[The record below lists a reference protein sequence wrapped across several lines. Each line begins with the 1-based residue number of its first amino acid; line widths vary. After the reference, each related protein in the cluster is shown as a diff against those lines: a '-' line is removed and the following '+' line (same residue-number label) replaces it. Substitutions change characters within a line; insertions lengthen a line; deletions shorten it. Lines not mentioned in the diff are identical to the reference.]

1 MTNKIYT
8 RRGDRG
14 KTSLIGQGSVP
25 KNDPRI
31 HALGELD
38 EANSAIGFARA
49 ALCASTA
56 SDALLDETLRSAQR
70 CLPDCAALL
79 AAQSDSHLSDA
90 GINPAEITSL
100 ERFIDNLSELTD
112 TTAEGFVLPGG
123 CEKAARLHLARSIV
137 RRAERSVVGL
147 LEDDPVALNA
157 LAYLNRLSDALF
169 AMAIYVNT
177 AGEIADID

>member
-1 MTNKIYT
+1 VTNKIYT

-31 HALGELD
+31 HALGEID

-56 SDALLDETLRSAQR
+56 SDARLDEALRSAQR
-70 CLPDCAALL
+70 YLSDCAALL
-79 AAQSDSHLSDA
+79 AAPNDSHMSDA
-90 GINPAEITSL
+90 EINPAEIASL
-100 ERFIDNLSELTD
+100 ERFIDNLSESTG
-112 TTAEGFVLPGG
+112 TTTGKFVLPGG

-147 LEDDPVALNA
+147 LEDDPAAPNV

-169 AMAIYVNT
+169 TMAIYANT
-177 AGEIADID
+177 AGETADTD